1 MLNERQYLFCKEYLK
16 DLNATQA
23 AIRAGYSKKTARQIG
38 DKLLTNIDIKTEVQ
52 KQMDERSKRVEID
65 SDYVLN
71 TIRETVDRC
80 RQVRPVLDREGNP
93 VLVETPSGDITPAFT
108 FEPNAVLKGCELLG

>member
-1 MLNERQYLFCKEYLK
+1 
-16 DLNATQA
+16 
-23 AIRAGYSKKTARQIG
+23 
-38 DKLLTNIDIKTEVQ
+38 
-52 KQMDERSKRVEID
+52 MDERSKRVEID

-108 FEPNAVLKGCELLG
+108 FEPNAVLKGCELLGRHLKMFTDKLEVKVNATLAERYKKARERLQQHNG